1 MNLNNIN
8 LNINN
13 NSKIPKPG
21 FKKDQ
26 TNNNYQQNH
35 NSNQNHN
42 KQLRDITN
50 NQNSNYDDDDLND
63 CND

>member
-1 MNLNNIN
+1 MNLNNVN
-8 LNINN
+8 LNLNN

-50 NQNSNYDDDDLND
+50 NQNSN
-63 CND
+63 